1 MSEGIRQE
9 AAFFAVSLTVG
20 MLLVVEY
27 LLLAG
32 VRRLIRHS
40 DLAVNL
46 EDFFYWCNAALVIF
60 IAVFRANDGAI
71 RLYSAAAVILGAWC
85 LWGVASFL
93 RRICIKLL
101 KKFRNRGK
109 MT

>member
-9 AAFFAVSLTVG
+9 ASFFEVSFLVG

-27 LLLAG
+27 LLLVGA
-32 VRRLIRHS
+32 RRLIRHS

-46 EDFFYWCNAALVIF
+46 EDFCYWCSAALAIF
-60 IAVFRANDGAI
+60 IAVFRVNEGAI

-85 LWGVASFL
+85 QWRVASFL